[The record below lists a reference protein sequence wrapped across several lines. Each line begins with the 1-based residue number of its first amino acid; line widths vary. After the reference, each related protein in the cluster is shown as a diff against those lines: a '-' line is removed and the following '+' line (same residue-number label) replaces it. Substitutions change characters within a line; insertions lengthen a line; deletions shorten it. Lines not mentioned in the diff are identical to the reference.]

1 MIGNYLKL
9 LIESLEKKLNIL
21 RIIQDLSSRQADIL
35 KSPEVSLEQ
44 YDKCV
49 DEKDQLVKELSKLDD
64 GFEQLYDNIKEELL
78 TNKKQYQ
85 SQIGILQD
93 LISRLTEK
101 SCTLQAQEER
111 NKALLDNYF
120 RNERE
125 ALRGGRKAS
134 KAALD
139 YYQNMSGNKMVS
151 PQFLDKK
158 K

>member
-1 MIGNYLKL
+1 MIGNYLQL

-21 RIIQDLSSRQADIL
+21 EILQDYSNRQADIL
-35 KSPEVSLEQ
+35 KSPDVSLER
-44 YDKCV
+44 YDECV
-49 DEKDQLVKELSKLDD
+49 DEKDRLVRELAKLDD
-64 GFEQLYDNIKEELL
+64 GFEKLYDNIKEELL

-85 SQIGILQD
+85 IQIATLQE
-93 LISRLTEK
+93 LISKLTEK
-101 SCTLQAQEER
+101 NCNLQAQEER
-111 NKALLDNYF
+111 NKTLLDNYF
-120 RNERE
+120 QNERK

-139 YYQNMSGNKMVS
+139 YYQSMSGSKVVQ